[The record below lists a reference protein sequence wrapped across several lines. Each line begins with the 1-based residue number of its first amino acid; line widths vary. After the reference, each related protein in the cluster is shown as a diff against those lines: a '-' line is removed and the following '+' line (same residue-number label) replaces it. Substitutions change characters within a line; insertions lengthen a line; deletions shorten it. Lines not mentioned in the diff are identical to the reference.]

1 MHALA
6 SARDWFDWSGWSFTV
21 GGTLLSVLGL
31 YATYREARAA
41 KQRAREAGT
50 AAQAARAAAEDTLR
64 SLASQTTAGDLAFIR
79 KDLEAVLVALE
90 TSRIPAALISVRA
103 SREALSRLQERLE
116 STANRRE
123 IQRVVDDVAELQVSL
138 ERAVHEDGRI
148 PRYSEVSILLSRHM
162 DTLSRWSEQVRY
174 KKVEGL

>member
-1 MHALA
+1 MHVLA
-6 SARDWFDWSGWSFTV
+6 SARDWFDWSGWSFSV

-41 KQRAREAGT
+41 KERAREAGT

-64 SLASQTTAGDLAFIR
+64 SLSAHTTTGDLAFIR
-79 KDLEAVLVALE
+79 KDFEAVLAALE
-90 TSRIPAALISVRA
+90 NGRVPAALTSVRA
-103 SREALSRLQERLE
+103 SREALSRLRERLE
-116 STANRRE
+116 STANRSE
-123 IQRVVDDVAELQVSL
+123 IRRVVEDVAELQVSL

-148 PRYSEVSILLSRHM
+148 PRYSEVSILLSAHM

-174 KKVEGL
+174 RKVETL